1 MKVGNVKNLDIL
13 SIAITIH
20 YQFLLVAVSIYRQ
33 ISLYF
38 AHTLRLIQSGEN
50 NENVIYLNT
59 DTFTSR
65 RQSNINK
72 ANINQTLQWKS
83 GEFIFFNI
91 VETQ

>member
-1 MKVGNVKNLDIL
+1 MKVGNVRNLDKL

-20 YQFLLVAVSIYRQ
+20 YQFLPVAGSIYRQ

-38 AHTLRLIQSGEN
+38 AHPLRLIQSGEN

-59 DTFTSR
+59 DTFTWR
-65 RQSNINK
+65 HQSNINK

-83 GEFIFFNI
+83 GELIFL
-91 VETQ
+91 T